1 MSKRIEGITIKI
13 GADTT
18 ELNRAIRGIDSELR
32 STQSQLRDVNR
43 LLKLDPG
50 NTELLQQKQRLL
62 AQSID
67 ETKEKLKALRE
78 AEEKAGDALKNGEIT
93 QKQYDALQR
102 EIIQTEQDLKKLEQ
116 QAKETN
122 KALSDPSAFEQIG
135 KAGQKLQEVGGK
147 VSDFGKGMTKNVT
160 APIVAVGAASMK
172 AFSEVD
178 EGFDTIASKTG
189 ATGKALDEMKQ
200 SMENIATRI
209 PTDFATAG
217 AAIGEVNTRFGLTGT
232 ELESLSEKF
241 VKFAKLNNT
250 DVSSSIDQT
259 QKVME
264 AFGLE
269 TKDAGALLDTMN
281 AVGQRT
287 GISMDTLASSMV
299 TNAAA
304 LNEMGMSASDAANFL
319 GDCETAGIDT
329 SQVMTGLKKAVV
341 EAAKEGKTLPDVL
354 REFSE
359 TMQGSASDTEKLQA
373 AIDIFGSRAGP
384 AIYQAAKTGT
394 LSLDELGTALDDNL
408 GNVDKTF
415 ETTMDGTDKL
425 KTTFNEL
432 KVAGADLGGAIG
444 EVLAPILESLA
455 KAIKKLSEWFRNL
468 NPKTKEM
475 IVKMGL
481 LAAAIGPVLFVV
493 GKIISVIGT
502 VMSLIGVIGPA
513 IAALATGPLGL
524 IVAAIAGVIAA
535 GVLLYRH
542 WDEIKA
548 KATQIWGGIKNV
560 VMGVI
565 GVFQAIPEKW
575 FALWDGLKNVFNQ
588 FWTALMENPIVQLFL
603 QLILD
608 EISIFSETLSG
619 LWENIKKIAGTA
631 WELIKAAIMGPVQLV
646 IDLVTGNFSGLKDN
660 LKKNWEAVKELA
672 DKLWGEIKDL
682 IVDFVKDIFDGVKKI
697 FKDLKKNLEQVWD
710 GIKSSATTKWNNIK
724 TAISTAVN
732 NTKTAVNNAW
742 SNLKSSTAT
751 AFENIKTT
759 ASNKWQ
765 TIKETVSNFAQGAK
779 DAAVRAFQEIPT
791 GITNALSGMYRVVR
805 DAMQGA
811 VNYFENMLEDAKTWG
826 YDLMRNFARGI
837 ANGVTWVWDEIW
849 DLVDWIED
857 MIGFSEPDKGP
868 LSRFH
873 TYGPDMMKLLAQGIR
888 DNVGLVQDAI
898 GDVAGVLSTTVQGA
912 GSTSNNYTYGPMSIN
927 VYGAQ
932 GQDVN
937 ELARI
942 VENKINAGLNR
953 KGAVFR

>member
-18 ELNRAIRGIDSELR
+18 ELKSAIKGIDSELR
-32 STQSQLRDVNR
+32 NTQGQLRDVNR

-50 NTELLQQKQRLL
+50 NTELIAQKQRILSE
-62 AQSID
+62 AIK
-67 ETKEKLKALRE
+67 ETQEKLKTLRQASEEANEAL
-78 AEEKAGDALKNGEIT
+78 ANGDIT
-93 QKQYDALQR
+93 QSQYDGLQR
-102 EIIQTEQDLKKLEQ
+102 EIIQTEQDLKRLEQ

-122 KALSDPSAFEQIG
+122 AALADPTISEKLG
-135 KAGQKLQEVGGK
+135 KVGTKLQDVGDK
-147 VSDFGKGMTKNVT
+147 VSSVGKSMTKNVT
-160 APIVAVGAASMK
+160 VPIVAVGAASVK
-172 AFSEVD
+172 AFNEVD
-178 EGFDTIASKTG
+178 EGVDTIVKKTG
-189 ATGKALDEMKQ
+189 ASGKALDEMQ
-200 SMENIATRI
+200 RSMENIATRI

-217 AAIGEVNTRFGLTGT
+217 AAIGEVNTRFGLTGQA
-232 ELESLSEKF
+232 LEDLSEKF
-241 VKFAKLNNT
+241 VKFAELNGT

-264 AFGLE
+264 AFGLKAE
-269 TKDAGALLDTMN
+269 DAGALLDTLN
-281 AVGQRT
+281 AVGQAT

-299 TNAAA
+299 TNAAS
-304 LNEMGMSASDAANFL
+304 LNEMGMSASDSAYFL
-319 GDCETAGIDT
+319 GTLEKSGVDT

-354 REFSE
+354 KEFSA
-359 TMQGSASDTEKLQA
+359 TMQSSASDTEKLQS

-394 LSLDELGTALDDNL
+394 LSLDELGTSLQDNL
-408 GNVDKTF
+408 GNVDKTYG
-415 ETTMDGTDKL
+415 ETIDGTDKL
-425 KTTFNEL
+425 KTTFNQL
-432 KVAGADLGGAIG
+432 KIAGAELGGSIG
-444 EVLAPILESLA
+444 DVLAPILESLS
-455 KAIKKLSEWFRNL
+455 KAIKKVSEWFQNL
-468 NPKTKEM
+468 SPETKEL
-475 IVKMGL
+475 IVKIGL
-481 LAAAIGPVLFVV
+481 LAAAIGPVVFVV
-493 GKIISVIGT
+493 SKIIKIIGIVASTISAIMPLIAT
-502 VMSLIGVIGPA
+502 VGGA
-513 IAALATGPLGL
+513 ITAIATGPLVL
-524 IVAAIAGVIAA
+524 IVGAIAAAIAA

-542 WDEIKA
+542 WDEVKA
-548 KATQIWGGIKNV
+548 KAQ
-560 VMGVI
+560 
-565 GVFQAIPEKW
+565 
-575 FALWDGLKNVFNQ
+575 ALWDFLTGIFTTIAQKFAAVWEGLKNVFNQ

-672 DKLWGEIKDL
+672 DQLWGEIKDL
-682 IVDFVKDIFDGVKKI
+682 IVDFVKDIFDGVKNI

-732 NTKTAVNNAW
+732 NTKTAVTNAW

-811 VNYFENMLEDAKTWG
+811 VNYFENMLEDAWTWG
-826 YDLMRNFARGI
+826 QDLMKNFARGI

-849 DLVDWIED
+849 ELVDWIED